1 MPNLLANP
9 RKWKTKAI
17 FFKGEADYGVDP
29 TPTGLLDWVEASN
42 VSLTSFE
49 AETVDRGVEQPY
61 LGNTGKLITSIWSK
75 LSFEVP
81 LAGSGVA
88 GTAPKCNKLFMPCGF
103 AETVVAVT
111 SVTNNLVSDAIESA
125 CAYMNIDGVLFKFI
139 GLRGD
144 VKVTTTARGRQV
156 AKFEFT
162 SLYTRPIDTA
172 MGAVDRT
179 GWTIEDAVNATNTG
193 KIVLAGADLAFE
205 SYEWALN
212 NKIQRIDLPGPQR
225 EVVISDRA
233 PSLNLTVLAPL
244 LAVFN
249 PYALADSATATTLS
263 NTHGLVA
270 GKKVKQDFKGRI
282 ISVAETEVLGMA
294 GYKLGFEPLAVA
306 GNDEIAVQF
315 L

>member
-17 FFKGEADYGVDP
+17 FLKEEAGYGVDP

-81 LAGSGVA
+81 LSGSGVA
-88 GTAPKCNKLFMPCGF
+88 GTAPKWNKLFMPCGF

-111 SVTNNLVSDAIESA
+111 SVTYNLVSASIESA

-162 SLYTRPIDTA
+162 SLYTRPIDA
-172 MGAVDRT
+172 PMGTVDRT
-179 GWTIEDAVNATNTG
+179 GWLIEDAVNATNTG

-244 LAVFN
+244 LAVFD
-249 PYALADSATATTLS
+249 PYALADSATATTLT

-306 GNDEIAVQF
+306 GNDELAVQ
-315 L
+315 LL